1 MPHDLI
7 QAVATVI
14 RELRRQHDVTQ
25 EQLADAAGLDRTY
38 ISGVER
44 GARNITLDSL
54 EQIVMAL
61 DISLCD
67 FTTLVS
73 ERLQHK
79 R

>member
-14 RELRRQHDVTQ
+14 RELRRQHGVTQ

-44 GARNITLDSL
+44 AARNITLDSL

-73 ERLQHK
+73 KHLQHK